1 MLTSQSP
8 EFGPIPAPLLIVIS
22 GPSGV
27 GKDSVLQSMKERGLP
42 FHFVVTATTRP
53 QRPEEK
59 EGIDYIFVSREEFAG
74 MIDEGELMEYAV
86 VYGDYKGIPKA
97 QVRKALASGKDVVM
111 RVDVQGAATVR
122 KISPEA
128 ILIFLTTSSEQELV
142 DRLEK
147 RKTESNE
154 DLKLRIATARQEF
167 KRIGEFDYIVVNR
180 ENQLDETVDTIR
192 AIIDAEHHRV
202 APRKVTL

>member
-1 MLTSQSP
+1 LKQETPQ
-8 EFGPIPAPLLIVIS
+8 FGPPQAPLLIVIS

-27 GKDSVLQSMKERGLP
+27 GKDSVLQRMKDRGLP

-53 QRPEEK
+53 QRLEEQ
-59 EGIDYIFVSREEFAG
+59 EGVDYIFVGREEFAD
-74 MIDEGELMEYAV
+74 MIEKGELMEYAL
-86 VYGDYKGIPKA
+86 VYSDYKGIPKA

-128 ILIFLTTSSEQELV
+128 ILIFLTTSSEDELV
-142 DRLEK
+142 ERLKK
-147 RKTESNE
+147 RKTEKAE

-167 KRIGEFDYIVVNR
+167 NRVSEFDYIVVNR
-180 ENQLDETVDTIR
+180 EDQLDATVETIND
-192 AIIDAEHHRV
+192 IIQAEHHRV
-202 APRKVTL
+202 EPRRVTL